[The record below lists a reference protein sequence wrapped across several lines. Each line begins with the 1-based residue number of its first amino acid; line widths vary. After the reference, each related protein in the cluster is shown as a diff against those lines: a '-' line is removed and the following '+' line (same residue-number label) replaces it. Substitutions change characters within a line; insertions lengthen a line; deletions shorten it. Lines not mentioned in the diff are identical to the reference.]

1 MKKLVAGV
9 VLGAVTFT
17 AGAVFTAS
25 KSDDELLRQAR
36 DRQQIEEL
44 MWRYARALDTGD
56 AEAYAAVYTA
66 DGQFGSGANATK
78 GREALKQMIAG
89 PRQRAAAQAAAQ
101 PAAQPPTARPQLYH
115 TSANHQLVFIDKD
128 HARLDAYHITL
139 AAGAGPQTPPR
150 VAGVGRSIDEFE
162 RVNGQWLIKSR
173 NVAPM
178 D

>member
-25 KSDDELLRQAR
+25 KSDDEVLRQTR

-44 MWRYARALDTGD
+44 MWRYARALDTGN
-56 AEAYAAVYTA
+56 AEAYAALYTT

-89 PRQRAAAQAAAQ
+89 PRQRQAGAE
-101 PAAQPPTARPQLYH
+101 PAAPRPQLYH
-115 TSANHQLVFIDKD
+115 TTANHQVVFTDKD
-128 HARLDAYHITL
+128 HARIDAYHITM
-139 AAGAGPQTPPR
+139 AAGAGPR
-150 VAGVGRSIDEFE
+150 RRRA
-162 RVNGQWLIKSR
+162 SR
-173 NVAPM
+173 ALAAASTSSSA
-178 D
+178 

>member
-1 MKKLVAGV
+1 MRYCGE
-9 VLGAVTFT
+9 T
-17 AGAVFTAS
+17 
-25 KSDDELLRQAR
+25 R

-44 MWRYARALDTGD
+44 MWRYARALDTGN
-56 AEAYAAVYTA
+56 AEGYAALYTT

-89 PRQRAAAQAAAQ
+89 AAPASGGRK
-101 PAAQPPTARPQLYH
+101 PAAPRPQMYH
-115 TSANHQLVFIDKD
+115 TTANHQVVFIDKD
-128 HARLDAYHITL
+128 HARIDAYHITMV
-139 AAGAGPQTPPR
+139 AGAGPQTPPR
-150 VAGVGRSIDEFE
+150 VAGVGRSIDELE

>member
-1 MKKLVAGV
+1 MRNLVAGV
-9 VLGAVTFT
+9 VLGAVMFT

-25 KSDDELLRQAR
+25 KADDELLRQVR

-56 AEAYAAVYTA
+56 AEGYAALYTT
-66 DGQFGSGANATK
+66 DGQFSSGGNATK
-78 GREALKQMIAG
+78 GREALKQMIAR
-89 PRQRAAAQAAAQ
+89 PRQPQAGAQQAA
-101 PAAQPPTARPQLYH
+101 PRPPMYH
-115 TSANHQLVFIDKD
+115 TTANHQLVFTDKD
-128 HARLDAYHITL
+128 HARIDAYHITMV
-139 AAGAGPQTPPR
+139 AGAGRETPPR

-162 RVNGQWLIKSR
+162 RVNGKWLIKSR

>member
-9 VLGAVTFT
+9 VLVAVTFT

-25 KSDDELLRQAR
+25 KSDDEVLRQTR

-56 AEAYAAVYTA
+56 ADGYASNYTV

-78 GREALKQMIAG
+78 GRDALKKMIAG
-89 PRQRAAAQAAAQ
+89 ARERQAATGQ
-101 PAAQPPTARPQLYH
+101 KRPPMYH
-115 TSANHQLVFIDKD
+115 MTANHQIRFTDKD
-128 HARLDAYHITL
+128 HARIDAYHITMVS
-139 AAGAGPQTPPR
+139 AAGPETPAR
-150 VAGVGRSIDEFE
+150 VAGVGRSIDELE
-162 RVNGQWLIKSR
+162 RVNGQWLIKAR
-173 NVAPM
+173 NVAPV

>member
-1 MKKLVAGV
+1 MRNLVAGV
-9 VLGAVTFT
+9 VLGALTFT

-25 KSDDELLRQAR
+25 KSDNDLLREAR

-44 MWRYARALDTGD
+44 MWKYARALDTGN
-56 AEAYAAVYTA
+56 AEAYAALYTV
-66 DGQFGSGANATK
+66 DGQFGAGANATK
-78 GREALKQMIAG
+78 GRDALAKMITG
-89 PRQRAAAQAAAQ
+89 TGRQGGAQ
-101 PAAQPPTARPQLYH
+101 PATPRPQLYH

>member
-25 KSDDELLRQAR
+25 KSDDEVLRQTR

-44 MWRYARALDTGD
+44 MWRYARALDTGN
-56 AEAYAAVYTA
+56 AEAYAALYTT

-78 GREALKQMIAG
+78 GREALKQMIAA
-89 PRQRAAAQAAAQ
+89 PRQRQAGAE
-101 PAAQPPTARPQLYH
+101 PAAPRPQLYH
-115 TSANHQLVFIDKD
+115 TTANHQVVFTDKD
-128 HARLDAYHITL
+128 HARIDAYHITM

-150 VAGVGRSIDEFE
+150 VAGVGRSIDELE

>member
-1 MKKLVAGV
+1 MKNLLAGV
-9 VLGAVTFT
+9 LLGAVMFT

-25 KSDDELLRQAR
+25 KSDDETLRQVR

-56 AEAYAAVYTA
+56 AEGYAALYTP
-66 DGQFGSGANATK
+66 DGQFSSGGNATK

-89 PRQRAAAQAAAQ
+89 ARQPQAGAQQAA
-101 PAAQPPTARPQLYH
+101 PRPPMFH
-115 TSANHQLVFIDKD
+115 TTANHQLVFIDKD
-128 HARLDAYHITL
+128 HVRIDAYHITMV
-139 AAGAGPQTPPR
+139 AGAGRETPPR

-162 RVNGQWLIKSR
+162 RVNGKWLIKSR

>member
-1 MKKLVAGV
+1 MKKLVAGA

-25 KSDDELLRQAR
+25 KSDDEVLRQTR

-44 MWRYARALDTGD
+44 MWRYARALDTGN
-56 AEAYAAVYTA
+56 AEAYAALYTT

-78 GREALKQMIAG
+78 GREALKQMIAA
-89 PRQRAAAQAAAQ
+89 PRQRQAGAE
-101 PAAQPPTARPQLYH
+101 PAAPRPQLYH
-115 TSANHQLVFIDKD
+115 TTANHQVVFTDKD
-128 HARLDAYHITL
+128 HARIDAYHITM

-150 VAGVGRSIDEFE
+150 VAGVGRSIDELE